1 MLLLSTSDESE
12 AFCGC
17 CVQLQSDLCGCL
29 PSKRLLILLSRDDLL
44 CEFTQLLNV
53 LAGIDLPEGCF
64 KMESLLH
71 RLKNSFYAPDK
82 LNIAIGSGS
91 SNNLSTRLTKF
102 MSDLEE
108 NIGRL
113 IRKYNGDVLL
123 FDTIFESGN
132 LLRADRITP

>member
-1 MLLLSTSDESE
+1 MDASPADQQINSGPPGLGSPQKSANTDAASPVTPGGAHSQFNL
-12 AFCGC
+12 
-17 CVQLQSDLCGCL
+17 
-29 PSKRLLILLSRDDLL
+29 
-44 CEFTQLLNV
+44 
-53 LAGIDLPEGCF
+53 
-64 KMESLLH
+64 ESLLH